1 MLIDIKVGRMNSI
14 EKIGSRPDL
23 RLDTSS
29 VLGACMHYFNVF
41 FSVQEIQYRLPILD
55 EFCLTPSPLFL

>member
-23 RLDTSS
+23 RLDISS

-41 FSVQEIQYRLPILD
+41 FSV
-55 EFCLTPSPLFL
+55 